1 MRLGPT
7 VRTASPAAGV
17 RQGLASDR
25 PWPERRASAREA
37 SIVPAPGNLP
47 PDWPRIFE
55 SCLRRIAA
63 WRTPPNW
70 SHAEWAREVRA
81 QACCAVYV
89 AASDYDTA
97 RGVPFAAFAHH
108 RILTSV
114 LTRYRQE
121 WAFASHCGDL
131 ETGDAAAEQVVDART
146 TLVRRELLD
155 CIGLSVRGPDRALLR
170 ALFWQ
175 GRSEATI
182 AQDRGIS
189 QQAIS
194 KRKVTLLR
202 ELRRQLG

>member
-1 MRLGPT
+1 MRPDPT
-7 VRTASPAAGV
+7 VRAASPAARA
-17 RQGLASDR
+17 RQGPASDR
-25 PWPERRASAREA
+25 PWPQRRPSDREP
-37 SIVPAPGNLP
+37 SIVPTAGDLP

-70 SHAEWAREVRA
+70 SRAEWTREVRA

-89 AASDYDTA
+89 AASHYDTA

-121 WAFASHCGDL
+121 WAFASHCGDP
-131 ETGDAAAEQVVDART
+131 ETGDAAAIQVVDAPT
-146 TLVRRELLD
+146 TLMRRELLD
-155 CIGLSVRGPDRALLR
+155 CIGVSVRGPDRALLR

-182 AQDRGIS
+182 ARDRGIS

-194 KRKVTLLR
+194 RRKGTLLR